1 MPRSSAPAAVLA
13 GFLLLAACSAP
24 PAPAGPDC
32 TAYERYGNL
41 AGTTITF
48 LGPDD
53 PAYPASFA
61 PFEAC
66 TGADV
71 AHEGVTDTAVRL
83 PQRIRA
89 GTPPDVAHIVAPALL
104 DALVRDTGAVVPMPP
119 QVAVNVEQSFPDA
132 LGAAGSVDGTRYAAP
147 LGVRPTSLVRYSP
160 DEFAASGYTVPPT
173 RAELL
178 ALADRI
184 AADGT
189 PPWCAVGSTTLVD
202 ELEAAV
208 LDGAG
213 PDVYEGWT
221 EHTVPSDDPRI
232 VAALDRVGAMHRT
245 HPAGDPPDCALA
257 RAPGPGA
264 AFPLPPTDPTAGRSL
279 LVAADFAAAFSDRP
293 EVAAFQAYLSS
304 AEWARA
310 MAAQATA
317 GWISAHSGLD
327 PTAVPEGPGRT
338 AVELLRDPSTIVG
351 YDASDLMPAA
361 VGSRA
366 LPAALAAWLSGTD
379 SRTALGS
386 VEPAWP
392 Q

>member
-1 MPRSSAPAAVLA
+1 MTRSSALTAVLA
-13 GFLLLAACSAP
+13 GCLLLASCST
-24 PAPAGPDC
+24 PAVPAGPDC
-32 TAYERYGNL
+32 SAYQRYGNL

-71 AHEGVTDTAVRL
+71 AHEGVPDTAVRL

-89 GTPPDVAHIVAPALL
+89 GTPPDVAHVVAPALL
-104 DALVRDTGAVVPMPP
+104 DALVHGTGAVVPMPP
-119 QVAVNVEQSFPDA
+119 QVAVNVEQSFPEA

-160 DEFAASGYTVPPT
+160 DGFAARGHAVPGT

-189 PPWCAVGSTTLVD
+189 PPWCAAGASTLVD

-221 EHTVPSDDPRI
+221 GHTVPSDDPRI
-232 VAALDRVGAMHRT
+232 VAALDRVGAMHRA

-257 RAPGPGA
+257 RAAGPGA
-264 AFPLPPTDPTAGRSL
+264 AFPLPPTDPAAGRRL
-279 LVAADFAAAFSDRP
+279 LVAADFAAAFGDRP

-310 MAAQATA
+310 MAGAST

-327 PTAVPEGPGRT
+327 PDAVPEGPGR
-338 AVELLRDPSTIVG
+338 AVLELLRDPSTVVG

-361 VGSRA
+361 VGNRA
-366 LPAALAAWLSGTD
+366 LPAALAAWLAGAD
-379 SRTALGS
+379 ARTALGS
-386 VEPAWP
+386 VEAAWP
-392 Q
+392 R

>member
-1 MPRSSAPAAVLA
+1 MPRSSALTAVLA
-13 GFLLLAACSAP
+13 ASLLLAACSTS
-24 PAPAGPDC
+24 PAPAGPGC
-32 TAYERYGNL
+32 TDFERYGNL

-53 PAYPASFA
+53 PAYPLSFA

-71 AHEGVTDTAVRL
+71 AHEGVADTAVRL

-89 GTPPDVAHIVAPALL
+89 GTAPDIAHIVAPALL
-104 DALVRDTGAVVPMPP
+104 DALVHGTGAVVPMPP
-119 QVAVNVEQSFPDA
+119 QVAVNVEQSFPEA

-147 LGVRPTSLVRYSP
+147 LGVRVTSLVRYSP
-160 DEFAASGYTVPPT
+160 DEFAARGYTVPGT

-189 PPWCAVGSTTLVD
+189 PPWCAVGASTLVD

-221 EHTVPSDDPRI
+221 AHTVSSDDPRI
-232 VAALDRVGAMHRT
+232 VAALDRVGTMHRA
-245 HPAGDPPDCALA
+245 HPPGDAPDCALA
-257 RAPGPGA
+257 RAPGRGA
-264 AFPLPPTDPTAGRSL
+264 AFPLPPTDPAAGRSV

-310 MAAQATA
+310 MSRASA

-327 PTAVPEGPGRT
+327 PTAVPEGPGRV

-361 VGSRA
+361 VGARA
-366 LPAALAAWLSGTD
+366 LPAALAAWLAGTD
-379 SRTALGS
+379 ARAALAT

-392 Q
+392 R